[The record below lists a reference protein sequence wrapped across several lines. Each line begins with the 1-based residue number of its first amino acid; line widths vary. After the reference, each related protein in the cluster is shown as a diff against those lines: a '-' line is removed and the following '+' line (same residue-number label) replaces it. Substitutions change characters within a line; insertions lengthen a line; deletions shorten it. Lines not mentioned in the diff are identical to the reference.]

1 MSKKISRVLKI
12 RKNTV
17 NVNGKIFKQSISK
30 IDFTKKKNTQ
40 ISDQMLWKSKN
51 SCSFEKIFSPELCRI
66 FFLVWCI
73 KNIRMHLPSQNH

>member
-12 RKNTV
+12 RRNTV
-17 NVNGKIFKQSISK
+17 NVNGKIFKQSTSK

-40 ISDQMLWKSKN
+40 ISDQMLWKNKN

-66 FFLVWCI
+66 FFWFGVL
-73 KNIRMHLPSQNH
+73 KT

>member
-17 NVNGKIFKQSISK
+17 NVNGKNFKQSTSK

-66 FFLVWCI
+66 FFWFGVL
-73 KNIRMHLPSQNH
+73 KT